1 MYTPPTTNQQDAVEA
16 IIRAHPDKLADL
28 MIVQAKA
35 KRLAYLIGMVPA
47 IAVVIRGLVEP
58 PSSIWGYL
66 GYIALEAAIYVMV
79 AAYAESASVPNKKKG

>member
-1 MYTPPTTNQQDAVEA
+1 MYTPPTTHQDAVEA
-16 IIRAHPDKLADL
+16 IIKTHPDKLADL

-47 IAVVIRGLVEP
+47 TAGIIKGLVDP

-66 GYIALEAAIYVMV
+66 GYIALEVGIYVMV